1 MHLDVLHFP
10 HSGDIILMEIRKY
23 FIPRLTSESDHKIVF
38 VAMIVFLTTTYLL
51 VFGHLRPFE
60 QETIDREKVGT
71 VTLAKNSV
79 TVHHE
84 RGLNWLDL
92 QAGDDIYENDRV
104 FTSRDS
110 MAKLT
115 LSSGSLEMGPST
127 LVVIATKGDKTHLDL
142 QYGTLLGKFS
152 GYPEFIIKQGHQQ
165 ISIGG
170 ESTSLGMQM
179 KSNGI
184 GELQVYQGSVD
195 LSDDQGSQK
204 VNAPASMDLDKN
216 HLAGLNKAKISL
228 IRPEN
233 ESTIELSEIQEME
246 YAWKFDGENENLQE
260 LKLEFS
266 TDLGFSKV
274 LESIKVAGNSTQIRP
289 TEALRGSMFWRI
301 VQVEGGKRI
310 QESIPYR
317 IFFKDMRSPTLEYPE
332 IDQSFVRN
340 ENSSDSHRQLSF
352 RWRGNDIVNRFQ
364 FQISTSADFSQIVED
379 EIQVGSEH
387 FTEWPPDG
395 RYFWRVR
402 GLYSKDEVTQWSGTG
417 RYLVGMRSFLSPL
430 TLRTPL
436 IELELTNRSAR
447 KIYWSKGSDIP
458 YVRFEKPLK
467 KIEWDPHVFG
477 GSYQVELSMSES
489 FENVTMVETKDT
501 QLPLFQFSIGTT
513 FFRVRSKL
521 FDNYFTE
528 FSSVGKITLKV
539 PPTDVLGMDLLSNF
553 LVNTEKEMGIM
564 SVYKLKWTKS
574 ALASHFKV
582 EFSQNEAFENP
593 RVLYTNKDTDNIVL
607 PEGEDGWIRVVSL
620 NSIKQ
625 EISDYS
631 RSLNVARSL
640 LNLKDDE
647 KLLPSPK
654 ITNRQPSSNLVS
666 VNGAP
671 IYYVYSWEKVDQARQ
686 YEIEVSRDPSFREVL
701 AKYKAD
707 SNHYSSNRSLSE
719 GLIFWRVRAID
730 GTRIV
735 SRWSAIQPIRI
746 LRR

>member
-1 MHLDVLHFP
+1 MK
-10 HSGDIILMEIRKY
+10 IRKN
-23 FIPRLTSESDHKIVF
+23 FISRLKSESDYKIVV
-38 VAMIVFLTTTYLL
+38 VATLVFIITTYLL
-51 VFGHLRPFE
+51 IFGHLRPFE
-60 QETIDREKVGT
+60 HETIDREKVGT

-84 RGLNWLDL
+84 RGLHWLDL
-92 QAGDDIYENDRV
+92 RTGDDIYENDRV

-110 MAKLT
+110 IAKLT
-115 LSSGSLEMGPST
+115 LNSGFLEMGPST
-127 LVVIATKGDKTHLDL
+127 LVVITTQGDKPHLDL
-142 QYGTLLGKFS
+142 LYGTLLGKFS
-152 GYPEFIIKQGHQQ
+152 GNPDFIIKQGKQK
-165 ISIGG
+165 IFIGG
-170 ESTSLGMQM
+170 ENTSLGLQT
-179 KSNGI
+179 KQNGN
-184 GELQVYQGSVD
+184 GELQVYQGSIGLTD
-195 LSDDQGSQK
+195 ENGNKKLS
-204 VNAPASMDLDKN
+204 APASLNLDGIHSADLN
-216 HLAGLNKAKISL
+216 QTKIFL

-246 YAWKFDGENENLQE
+246 FAWKFDGENASSQE
-260 LKLEFS
+260 MKLEFS

-274 LESIKVAGNSTQIRP
+274 LESIKVSGNSTQMRP

-301 VQVEGGKRI
+301 VRVEGGKRI
-310 QESIPYR
+310 EESIPYR
-317 IFFKDMRSPTLEYPE
+317 IFFKDMSSPVLEYPE
-332 IDQSFVRN
+332 IDQSFVRS
-340 ENSSDSHRQLSF
+340 ENISDSHRQLSF
-352 RWRGNDIVNRFQ
+352 RWKGNDIVNRFQ

-379 EIQVGSEH
+379 EIQVGSERT
-387 FTEWPPDG
+387 TEWPPDG

-430 TLRTPL
+430 TLRTHL

-447 KIYWSKGSDIP
+447 KIYWNKGSDIP

-467 KIEWDPHVFG
+467 RIEWDPHAFG

-489 FENVTMVETKDT
+489 FENVTMVETKDS

-513 FFRVRSKL
+513 YFRVRSKL

-528 FSSVGKITLKV
+528 FSAIGKIVLKV
-539 PPTDVLGMDLLSNF
+539 PPTDILGMNLLSNF
-553 LVNTEKEMGIM
+553 LVNTDKEIGIM
-564 SVYKLKWTKS
+564 SVYKLKWMKS
-574 ALASHFKV
+574 ALAGNFKV
-582 EFSQNEAFENP
+582 EFSQTEEFDNP

-631 RSLNVARSL
+631 RPLNVARTL
-640 LNLKDDE
+640 LNLKDNE
-647 KLLPSPK
+647 ELLPSLR
-654 ITNRQPSSNLVS
+654 ITNREPSSNLVS

-671 IYYVYSWEKVDQARQ
+671 IYYVFSWEKITQARQ
-686 YEIEVSRDPSFREVL
+686 YEIEVSRDPSFREIL
-701 AKYKAD
+701 AKYKTET
-707 SNHYSSNRSLSE
+707 NHYSSTRSLSE
-719 GLIFWRVRAID
+719 GLVFWRVRAVD
-730 GTRIV
+730 GARIV

>member
-1 MHLDVLHFP
+1 MVIWKH
-10 HSGDIILMEIRKY
+10 
-23 FIPRLTSESDHKIVF
+23 FIPRLRSESDHRIVF
-38 VAMIVFLTTTYLL
+38 VATLVFLATTYLL

-60 QETIDREKVGT
+60 QETIDREKVGV
-71 VTLAKNSV
+71 VTLTKNAV

-92 QAGDDIYENDRV
+92 HIGDDIYENDRV
-104 FTSRDS
+104 YTSRDS

-115 LSSGSLEMGPST
+115 LNSGSLEMGPST
-127 LVVIATKGDKTHLDL
+127 LVVITTKGDKPHLDL

-152 GYPEFIIKQGHQQ
+152 GHPDFVIKQGKQK
-165 ISIGG
+165 ITIGG
-170 ESTSLGMQM
+170 ESTSLGLNM

-184 GELQVYQGSVD
+184 GTLQIYQGSIG
-195 LSDDQGSQK
+195 LSDDNGSK
-204 VNAPASMDLDKN
+204 NVNAPASLNLDKT
-216 HLAGLNKAKISL
+216 HSADLNNSKISL

-233 ESTIELSEIQEME
+233 ESTIELSEIQEIE
-246 YAWKFDGENENLQE
+246 YAWKLDSKDASNGE

-274 LESIKVAGNSTQIRP
+274 MESTKVDGESAKIRP
-289 TEALRGSMFWRI
+289 PEALRGSMFWRI
-301 VQVEGGKRI
+301 VQVDAGKRV

-317 IFFKDMRSPTLEYPE
+317 IFFKDMRPPTLEYPE
-332 IDQSFVRN
+332 IDQSFVRS
-340 ENSSDSHRQLSF
+340 ENSSDSHRQLSLS
-352 RWRGNDIVNRFQ
+352 WKGNDIANRFQ
-364 FQISTSADFSQIVED
+364 VQISTSADFSQVVED

-387 FTEWPPDG
+387 TTEWPPDG

-402 GLYSKDEVTQWSGTG
+402 GLYSQDEMTQWSSTG

-436 IELELTNRSAR
+436 IELELTDKSAKR
-447 KIYWSKGSDIP
+447 IYWSKGSDIP

-467 KIEWDPHVFG
+467 RIEWDPHVFG
-477 GSYQVELSMSES
+477 GSYQIELSMSES

-501 QLPLFQFSIGTT
+501 QLPLSQFSVGTT

-521 FDNYFTE
+521 FDNYFTD
-528 FSSVGKITLKV
+528 FSPVGKIILKV
-539 PPTDVLGMDLLSNF
+539 PPTHVLGMDLLSNF
-553 LVNTEKEMGIM
+553 LVNAEKEMGIM

-574 ALASHFKV
+574 PLASNFKV
-582 EFSQNEAFENP
+582 EFSQTEAFENP
-593 RVLYTNKDTDNIVL
+593 RVIYTNQNTDNIVL

-631 RSLNVARSL
+631 RSLNVARTL
-640 LNLKDDE
+640 LHLKDNE
-647 KLLPSPK
+647 KLLPSPR
-654 ITNRQPSSNLVS
+654 ITNREPSSNLVS

-671 IYYVYSWEKVDQARQ
+671 IYYVFSWEKIDQARQ
-686 YEIEVSRDPSFREVL
+686 YEIEVSRDPSFREIL
-701 AKYKAD
+701 TRYKAD
-707 SNHYSSNRSLSE
+707 SNHYSSTRSLSE

-746 LRR
+746 LKR